1 MLEKVQRRERGRYGF
16 DRLLR
21 ATTLIF
27 GPPKVGKTT
36 FVATLGERV
45 LLVETE
51 PGGADYVE
59 GVDVV
64 EVHSLGDL
72 KVLWKELSGLKE
84 WRWEVVAIDTIT
96 QVSSWIE
103 REVAL
108 EFGKPMLG
116 GPSTAFG
123 AEYAKHRAELVAL
136 IKSFQILPCGLILV
150 AHSKGEGGEKI
161 TLNLP
166 GRTTQTEVMALA
178 SNVIYLGVDESGRR
192 EAVVAPSPVLEAG
205 SRDRVLNAL
214 GRFPP
219 DFRELERLYNEQARL
234 MGLLEEEK
242 AEGQVGEEADEEGKE
257 KRVRARVKLDFGGGE

>member
-1 MLEKVQRRERGRYGF
+1 MLEKVQRRGKAEYGF
-16 DRLLR
+16 GRFLR
-21 ATTLIF
+21 STTLIF

-45 LLVETE
+45 LIVETE

-59 GVDVV
+59 GADVI
-64 EVHSLGDL
+64 EITSLADL
-72 KVLWKELSGLKE
+72 KALWKELSLLKE

-108 EFGKPMLG
+108 EFGKPMLA
-116 GPSTAFG
+116 GPSTSFG
-123 AEYAKHRAELVAL
+123 AEYAKHRAELVSL
-136 IKSFQILPCGLILV
+136 IKSFQVLPCGLILV
-150 AHSKGEGGEKI
+150 AHSRGEGGEKI

-166 GRTTQTEVMALA
+166 GRAVQTEVMALA

-192 EAVVAPSPVLEAG
+192 EAVVAPSPMLEAG

-219 DFRELERLYNEQARL
+219 DFRELERLYMEQARL
-234 MGLLEEEK
+234 MGVVGGEEE
-242 AEGQVGEEADEEGKE
+242 AQEEVE
-257 KRVRARVKLDFGGGE
+257 KKPRAKVKLDLGGE